1 MLGILT
7 VLLSSFFLA
16 FHNVTVR
23 VLFSEHLVL
32 SLFLLGGY
40 VKPDLQNSFLLM
52 FMRMLLVVPLMAS
65 VAFKLYPSGF
75 KEFQSLFRRDASGA
89 LRERRDVMLQAF
101 GCGVLMFVYITS
113 LYIGIGL
120 IPTGIALTLFFTY
133 PVFTALLSWR
143 FFGDRPTSFSWLIMG
158 IILIGSV
165 LTVPQSSA
173 VSGSNT
179 IAIGIGASI
188 IAGIFNACYNVLAQ
202 KCLEKLHPVPFTWIS
217 FASTL
222 LLSGISLLFFAPPSN
237 QLDWTPMWIGSIFSG
252 LISFLGHSLNNVGIH
267 KIGATT
273 ASIIGASSPA
283 MTALIAWATISE
295 TLNVIQCAGIGIVT
309 LGIALLSREKFMGKR
324 IRG

>member
-7 VLLSSFFLA
+7 VLLSSFFLS

-40 VKPDLQNSFLLM
+40 VKPDLQSSFLLM

-65 VAFKLYPSGF
+65 VSFKLYPSAPQ
-75 KEFQSLFRRDASGA
+75 EFLSLFRQ
-89 LRERRDVMLQAF
+89 ERRDVMLQAL
-101 GCGVLMFVYITS
+101 GCGVLMFLYITA

-120 IPTGIALTLFFTY
+120 IPTGIALTIFFTY
-133 PVFTALLSWR
+133 PVFTALLSWK
-143 FFGDRPTSFSWLIMG
+143 FFGDRPTSFSWLVMG
-158 IILIGSV
+158 IILVGSV

-173 VSGSNT
+173 TNSSNT
-179 IAIGIGASI
+179 IAIGICASL
-188 IAGIFNACYNVLAQ
+188 IAGIFNAFYNVLAQ
-202 KCLEKLHPVPFTWIS
+202 KCLEKFHPVPFTWIS

-222 LLSGISLLFFAPPSN
+222 ILSGLSLLLFPLPSA

-252 LISFLGHSLNNVGIH
+252 LVSFLGHTLNNLGIRS
-267 KIGATT
+267 IGATT

-283 MTALIAWATISE
+283 MTALVAWATISE
-295 TLNVIQCAGIGIVT
+295 TLNLIQCVGIGIVT

>member
-7 VLLSSFFLA
+7 VLLSSFFLS

-40 VKPDLQNSFLLM
+40 VKPDFQNSFLLM
-52 FMRMLLVVPLMAS
+52 FMRMLLVVPLMAA
-65 VAFKLYPSGF
+65 VAFKLYPSAP
-75 KEFQSLFRRDASGA
+75 KEFKSLFRRD
-89 LRERRDVMLQAF
+89 RRNVMLQAF

-113 LYIGIGL
+113 LYIAIGL

-133 PVFTALLSWR
+133 PVFTALLSWK
-143 FFGDRPTSFSWLIMG
+143 FFGDAPTSFSWLVMG
-158 IILIGSV
+158 IILVGSV

-173 VSGSNT
+173 TDSSNT
-179 IAIGIGASI
+179 IAIGICASV

-202 KCLEKLHPVPFTWIS
+202 KCLEQFHPIPFTWIS

-222 LLSGISLLFFAPPSN
+222 LLSGVSLLFFSPPSA

-252 LISFLGHSLNNVGIH
+252 LVSFLGHTLNNLGIRT
-267 KIGATT
+267 IGATT

-283 MTALIAWATISE
+283 MTALVAWATISE
-295 TLNVIQCAGIGIVT
+295 TLNVIQCVGIGIVT
-309 LGIALLSREKFMGKR
+309 LGIALLSREKFMRKR
-324 IRG
+324 SSSN